1 MYATS
6 AQNTT
11 VKLLDMSGRVIRQV
25 QAKSSVGMNNIQLS
39 LGEIA
44 SGVYTVQVYENNHLT
59 HTSKVK
65 KND

>member
-1 MYATS
+1 MYY
-6 AQNTT
+6 
-11 VKLLDMSGRVIRQV
+11 LLSTNH
-25 QAKSSVGMNNIQLS
+25 SSSLS